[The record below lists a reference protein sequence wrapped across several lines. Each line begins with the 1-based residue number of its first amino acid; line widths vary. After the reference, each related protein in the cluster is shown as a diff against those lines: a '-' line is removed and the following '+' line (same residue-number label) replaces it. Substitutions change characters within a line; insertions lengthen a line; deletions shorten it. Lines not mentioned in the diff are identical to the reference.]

1 MEGEMI
7 LATIVG
13 VALIMVGGFYVYD
26 LGFKHGVEVGTARK
40 RYVAE
45 RVQLDDLRYFQEK
58 LDRTTDPVQRERLE
72 KMMALF
78 EDSMVVTRIYTEK

>member
-1 MEGEMI
+1 MIMI

-40 RYVAE
+40 RHVTE

-58 LDRTTDPVQRERLE
+58 LDRTTDSVQRERLE
-72 KMMALF
+72 KMMALL